1 MDLGLKGK
9 RALVTAA
16 SRGLGLASARAL
28 ATEGTRV
35 ALAGRRA
42 DHMKKVAG
50 EIATGCGVET
60 AAVAMDLLD
69 PGSIARGVED
79 VVRRWGGLDILI
91 ANTPGPVSGDFLSI
105 DRDTWREALDMT
117 VMPVVDLLRAAVP
130 AMKAGGGGRILCIT
144 TVGVKVAQPNMV
156 LSNAT
161 RLAIVGIA
169 KTVSVEQAAHNI
181 LVNALCPGPIDT
193 DRMNELIDATSRQ
206 RKIGRAEA
214 EAIWLDEVPL
224 ARMGRSE
231 DFGKLAA
238 VLVSDAASFVTGAAL
253 AVDGGKSNAY

>member
-1 MDLGLKGK
+1 MELGLKGK

-28 ATEGTRV
+28 GAEGAKV

-42 DHMKKVAG
+42 NHLEKLAAQ
-50 EIATGCGVET
+50 IAASGGAET
-60 AAVAMDLLD
+60 AAIPMDLLD
-69 PGSIARGVED
+69 PASIVRGIED
-79 VVRRWGGLDILI
+79 IVGRWGGLDILI
-91 ANTPGPVSGDFLSI
+91 ANTPGPPSGDFLSI
-105 DRDTWREALDMT
+105 DRKTWREALDMT

-130 AMKAGGGGRILCIT
+130 VMKAGGGGRILCIT
-144 TVGVKVAQPNMV
+144 TVGVKVVQPNMV

-169 KTVSVEQAAHNI
+169 KTVSIEQAANNI

-193 DRMNELIDATSRQ
+193 DRMNELIEATSRQ
-206 RKIGRAEA
+206 RKVGRAEA

-224 ARMGRSE
+224 ARMGRAE
-231 DFGKLAA
+231 DFGKLVA
-238 VLVSDAASFVTGAAL
+238 VMVSDAASFVTGAAL
-253 AVDGGKSNAY
+253 AVDGGKSDAY

>member
-1 MDLGLKGK
+1 MELGLTGK

-16 SRGLGLASARAL
+16 SRGLGLACARAL
-28 ATEGTRV
+28 GAEGAKVT
-35 ALAGRRA
+35 LCGRRL
-42 DHMKKVAG
+42 DHLKKIAG
-50 EIATGCGVET
+50 EIAADGGTDT

-69 PGSIARGVED
+69 PASIDRGVAD

-91 ANTPGPVSGDFLSI
+91 ANTPGPVSGDFMSI
-105 DRDTWREALDMT
+105 DRTTWREALDMT
-117 VMPVVDLLRAAVP
+117 VMPVIDLLRAAIP

-144 TVGVKVAQPNMV
+144 TVGVKVVQPSMV

-206 RKIGRAEA
+206 RKVGRAEA

-238 VLVSDAASFVTGAAL
+238 VMVSDAASFVTGAAL
-253 AVDGGKSNAY
+253 AVDGGKSGAY